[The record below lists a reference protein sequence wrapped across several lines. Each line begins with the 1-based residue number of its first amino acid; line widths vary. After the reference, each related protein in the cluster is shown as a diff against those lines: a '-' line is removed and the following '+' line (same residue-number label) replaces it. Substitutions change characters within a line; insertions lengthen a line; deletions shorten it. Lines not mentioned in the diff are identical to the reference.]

1 MKTKHGVLSTRKN
14 VQYKTDNVA
23 KDEVVQDTNGIK
35 PSLEIGVYFDYDHNN
50 SVKEEIE
57 SNPTKINQSSL

>member
-14 VQYKTDNVA
+14 VEYKIDTVA
-23 KDEVVQDTNGIK
+23 KREVVQDTNGIK
-35 PSLEIGVYFDYDHNN
+35 PSLDIYLDYDHN

-57 SNPTKINQSSL
+57 CKPTKITQSSL

>member
-14 VQYKTDNVA
+14 VEYKTDTVA
-23 KDEVVQDTNGIK
+23 KREVVEDTINGIK
-35 PSLEIGVYFDYDHNN
+35 PALDVYLDYDHNH

-57 SNPTKINQSSL
+57 CNPTKISQSSL